1 MASTVTVRGM
11 NQEIIRNCLKGREQV
26 SKTDLAALTG
36 LSFPTVSRTIDHLV
50 NTGEVETVGAGSS
63 SGGRCAMLYRL
74 NPLHA
79 VYLLLTIERGRLRW
93 KLKDLGGNVLAQA
106 SRQREGRLWEAIGET
121 AQSIKGL
128 YPQLRAVVIGAAGMV
143 SKGRLMLSEG
153 DQELEGRDLEGF
165 FSERLEVPVRAVN
178 DMNAAAA
185 GCWSRTGMERGAC
198 VCLYLGG
205 NGMGAGIVLDGRV
218 WPGAA
223 DFAGELGFLPDMKER
238 LQPWNDAFS
247 ARGMQDVYRRIIQT
261 YAVLLNPERIVLYTN
276 PFLEGMM
283 EELYEDC
290 SRYLPEYAVPLLEL
304 SDDFE
309 RDYEMGMMEIA
320 GKMEW
325 RQKTEFMV

>member
-106 SRQREGRLWEAIGET
+106 SRQGEGRLWEAIGET

-165 FSERLEVPVRAVN
+165 FSERLSRDPPEARKRLRSQGTLPRRRATRAPASPISQSGGERRFP
-178 DMNAAAA
+178 NA
-185 GCWSRTGMERGAC
+185 SNLR
-198 VCLYLGG
+198 
-205 NGMGAGIVLDGRV
+205 
-218 WPGAA
+218 
-223 DFAGELGFLPDMKER
+223 KK
-238 LQPWNDAFS
+238 S
-247 ARGMQDVYRRIIQT
+247 
-261 YAVLLNPERIVLYTN
+261 
-276 PFLEGMM
+276 
-283 EELYEDC
+283 
-290 SRYLPEYAVPLLEL
+290 
-304 SDDFE
+304 
-309 RDYEMGMMEIA
+309 
-320 GKMEW
+320 
-325 RQKTEFMV
+325 

>member
-218 WPGAA
+218 WSGAA

-238 LQPWNDAFS
+238 LQPWKDTFS
-247 ARGMQDVYRRIIQT
+247 ARGMQEVYRRIIQT
-261 YAVLLNPERIVLYTN
+261 YAVLLNPERIVL
-276 PFLEGMM
+276 
-283 EELYEDC
+283 
-290 SRYLPEYAVPLLEL
+290 
-304 SDDFE
+304 
-309 RDYEMGMMEIA
+309 
-320 GKMEW
+320 
-325 RQKTEFMV
+325 